1 MASTEMAPMATNKKT
16 ALKRAAKID
25 ELLYPYVYLSLALFC
40 PSQIASQ
47 ELPGMS
53 LRELFMILL
62 LVVLLVLLG
71 FYPQPILDTSHSAIG
86 NIQQWFV
93 NSVTTTRP

>member
-1 MASTEMAPMATNKKT
+1 
-16 ALKRAAKID
+16 
-25 ELLYPYVYLSLALFC
+25 
-40 PSQIASQ
+40 
-47 ELPGMS
+47 MS

-71 FYPQPILDTSHSAIG
+71 FYPQPILDTSHSAMS

>member
-1 MASTEMAPMATNKKT
+1 MHLFIRWRCYISLTSV
-16 ALKRAAKID
+16 KRD
-25 ELLYPYVYLSLALFC
+25 
-40 PSQIASQ
+40 
-47 ELPGMS
+47 
-53 LRELFMILL
+53 LFMILL

>member
-1 MASTEMAPMATNKKT
+1 MITVISTFGLVFAS
-16 ALKRAAKID
+16 
-25 ELLYPYVYLSLALFC
+25 VYSLAMLHRAYFGKAKARL
-40 PSQIASQ
+40 PA

>member
-1 MASTEMAPMATNKKT
+1 
-16 ALKRAAKID
+16 
-25 ELLYPYVYLSLALFC
+25 
-40 PSQIASQ
+40 
-47 ELPGMS
+47 
-53 LRELFMILL
+53 MILL

-71 FYPQPILDTSHSAIG
+71 CYPQPILDTSHSAIG

>member
-1 MASTEMAPMATNKKT
+1 MILFGSYQVVPMITVISTFGLVFAS
-16 ALKRAAKID
+16 
-25 ELLYPYVYLSLALFC
+25 VYSLAMLHRAYFGKAK
-40 PSQIASQ
+40 SQIASQ
-47 ELPGMS
+47 ELPGM
-53 LRELFMILL
+53 LRELFIILL

-71 FYPQPILDTSHSAIG
+71 FYPQPILDTSHSAMS